1 VGKRENLT
9 RLAEALKGATVNRP
23 PATLKAVADALRARR
38 AAGEPLTGRQLDF
51 IALDEDAP
59 IQGVITGPGAAIP
72 DALLPPA
79 MRNGG
84 VALGFARELIAKAE
98 AGEWV
103 APDRLAAARSLVKR
117 HERQRESVQA
127 PELETA

>member
-1 VGKRENLT
+1 
-9 RLAEALKGATVNRP
+9 
-23 PATLKAVADALRARR
+23 
-38 AAGEPLTGRQLDF
+38 
-51 IALDEDAP
+51 
-59 IQGVITGPGAAIP
+59 
-72 DALLPPA
+72 